1 MRKSPTL
8 NSIDKNFSKLK
19 RKLGLRSSDDNTTS
33 KYFSLIIILYLF
45 VTLLLLLYY
54 KPKQIC
60 HEKRPYEEEDN
71 YKISYSKLFLY
82 YLLLQIP
89 LFIYILCSN
98 MR

>member
-19 RKLGLRSSDDNTTS
+19 RKLGVRSNDHNTTS

-45 VTLLLLLYY
+45 VTLLFLLYY

-60 HEKRPYEEEDN
+60 HEKRPYEEEN
-71 YKISYSKLFLY
+71 YNISYSKLFLY

>member
-8 NSIDKNFSKLK
+8 NSIDKNFSKMK
-19 RKLGLRSSDDNTTS
+19 RKLGIKSSDDNTS

-45 VTLLLLLYY
+45 ISLLFLLSY

-71 YKISYSKLFLY
+71 YKISYSKFFLC

-89 LFIYILCSN
+89 LFIYILCSS
-98 MR
+98 MS